1 MKTFW
6 AVLSG
11 LSVVAAQAAMTVDN
25 VLPAG
30 NIVYER
36 TEGDT
41 VYVHQEL
48 RDTEGDWFYWA
59 MRVKGAAG
67 RTVTFAFTRS
77 VAVGVRGP
85 AVSRDKGRT
94 FAYAAESGVTRKGF
108 TYTFGP
114 DEDETWFYECIPYLP
129 SDWSR
134 FLEENRRHAG
144 TRYAADVLCRSKNGA
159 DVPMARFGC
168 LTGTPKHKVF
178 LTSRHHC
185 SETMA
190 TFVLEGVASAFLA
203 DDELGAWLRENVEL
217 TVVPFVDYDGSV
229 AGDQGKNRQPYDHNR
244 DYTALTHPEV
254 RAIVDFVP
262 KLAPDMWIDVHCPWL
277 YGGVNEKLST
287 PLKDPNLPYNHPEN
301 EARFSSLLEKLQCGS
316 MRYRAADDTPWGRD
330 WNTDRNYAK
339 GMSCIRWAMSNIPS
353 VKICRTYEVPFAN
366 ANGAV
371 VTGDSCRALGRDTAK
386 VIRAF
391 FTLRRWLLAR

>member
-1 MKTFW
+1 ML
-6 AVLSG
+6 ASLVLM
-11 LSVVAAQAAMTVDN
+11 AAMTVDN

-67 RTVTFAFTRS
+67 RSVTFSFTKS

-85 AVSRDKGRT
+85 AVSRDKGAT
-94 FAYAAESGVTRKGF
+94 FAYAAEKGATRKSF

-114 DEDETWFYECIPYLP
+114 DEDETWFYACIPYLP
-129 SDWSR
+129 TDWAR
-134 FLEENRRHAG
+134 FLEKNGRHAG
-144 TRYAADVLCRSKNGA
+144 TRYEAGVLCTSKKGA

-168 LTGTPKHKVF
+168 LTGAPKHRLF
-178 LTSRHHC
+178 MTSRHHC

-190 TFVLEGVASAFLA
+190 TFVLEGVAAAFLA

-244 DYTALTHPEV
+244 DYTALTHPEI
-254 RAIVDFVP
+254 RAIVGLLP

-287 PLKDPNLPYNHPEN
+287 PLKDPKLPYNHPEN
-301 EARFSSLLEKLQCGS
+301 EARFSALLEKLQCGS
-316 MRYRAADDTPWGRD
+316 MRYRAADNTPWGTD

-339 GMSCIRWAMSNIPS
+339 GMSSIRWAMGNLPS
-353 VKICRTYEVPFAN
+353 VRICRTYEVPFAN

-371 VTGDSCRALGRDTAK
+371 VTGETCRELGRDTAK
-386 VIRAF
+386 VVRAF
-391 FTLRRWLLAR
+391 LTSEPCAGTSEK